1 VISPE
6 CDHVSIAELCV
17 ATKSVTAV
25 GTGGEGGHRVPPAC
39 PDELGHGRW
48 VPNHNVWVIGEIL
61 SRYRIVSSLGSG
73 ASGEVYRAEDQRLRR
88 PVALKLVQLSQ
99 GGSDAS
105 KRLLAEARAASA
117 LNHPNVAVVYE
128 VDEVEREGSRIG
140 FIAMEYVSGRTLS
153 ELAAAERLS
162 LDTVINIGRQIAD
175 ALSDAHARGLV
186 HRDIKPSN
194 VMVTDAGRVKV
205 LDFGLARWSARA
217 FTGDAST
224 ATGDPLAGAM
234 DLAGTLPY
242 MSPEQATGRA
252 LDGRSDMFSLGA
264 VLYELLSGK
273 RLFDGEN
280 GVQVL
285 EQVLQKEMPR
295 LARRGDDPR
304 LRVVDRIVRR
314 MLEKEPDRRYRDLG
328 EVSVALAAA
337 ARGETEAQ
345 DTQPQPSVLAVT
357 DFENITANAEDDWL
371 GTGISET
378 ITADLRGV
386 EGLAVVP
393 RARVYELVRTLQ
405 QQEGN
410 AIESLW
416 KSAGRELGAR
426 WVLTGSYQRAGGTV
440 RVTATL
446 LDVVTGQAANTI
458 KVDGALSDI
467 FALQDRL
474 VREVADA
481 LRVVTRPEIVQQ
493 ESGVVGAYEAF
504 SKGVI
509 NLRAETYESLD
520 RAVLLFERAVRLD
533 PRYASAH
540 QELGVA
546 YATKAD
552 YYGMDELRERAVGSL
567 RRALELQ
574 PDSVRAW
581 RELGTTLIWMG
592 REREGFEA
600 LERALAIDPSDA
612 GAIGGMARAL
622 FVGRAQFEEAA
633 RWYERAYAAN
643 PKAGWY
649 ALQLSHCAALLR
661 QFARGEDAARR
672 AIALQE
678 AFLSGQEGVV
688 IVGGW
693 MRLGHLLALQ
703 GKPAQAVDQ
712 FRREIEFL
720 GSIDHALRGRIIVEL
735 NMRLGAA
742 YLVTGETRKGQALID
757 VAIEAFGRRVRLGA
771 DEPFTRYYAAAAH
784 ALKGDADTAIAFLE
798 RAASERRAF
807 TLARA
812 RTEPEF
818 DGIRTDSRFQRLV
831 G

>member
-1 VISPE
+1 M
-6 CDHVSIAELCV
+6 
-17 ATKSVTAV
+17 
-25 GTGGEGGHRVPPAC
+25 
-39 PDELGHGRW
+39 
-48 VPNHNVWVIGEIL
+48 IGETL

-73 ASGEVYRAEDQRLRR
+73 ATGVVYRAEDQRLRR
-88 PVALKLVQLSQ
+88 PVALKLVQLSDS
-99 GGSDAS
+99 GDDAS

-128 VDEVEREGSRIG
+128 VDEVEQDGARIG

-153 ELAAAERLS
+153 ELATGEPLS
-162 LDTVINIGRQIAD
+162 LDAIINIGRQIAE

-194 VMVTDAGRVKV
+194 IMVTDAGRVKV
-205 LDFGLARWSARA
+205 LDFGLARWSACA
-217 FTGDAST
+217 LAGDAST
-224 ATGDPLAGAM
+224 VTADPFAGAVA
-234 DLAGTLPY
+234 LAGTLPY

-252 LDGRSDMFSLGA
+252 LDGRSDMFSLGV

-273 RLFDGEN
+273 RPFDGEN

-285 EQVLQKEMPR
+285 EQVL
-295 LARRGDDPR
+295 RREVPPVAWHGDDPR
-304 LRVVDRIVRR
+304 VRAVDHIVRR
-314 MLEKEPDRRYRDLG
+314 MLEKDPDRRYRDLG
-328 EVSVALAAA
+328 EVSLALAAA
-337 ARGETEAQ
+337 ARGELEAP
-345 DTQPQPSVLAVT
+345 DDYSQPSVLAVT
-357 DFENITANAEDDWL
+357 DFQNITANAEDDWL

-378 ITADLRGV
+378 VTADLRGV
-386 EGLAVVP
+386 EGLTVVP

-405 QQEGN
+405 QQAGSAVET
-410 AIESLW
+410 LW
-416 KSAGRELGAR
+416 KNVGRELGAR
-426 WVLTGSYQRAGGTV
+426 WVLTGSFQRAGGTV

-446 LDVVTGQAANTI
+446 LDVATGQAAHTI

-481 LRVVTRPEIVQQ
+481 LRVVTRPEIAPQ
-493 ESGVVGAYEAF
+493 ENGVVGAYEAF

-552 YYGMDELRERAVGSL
+552 YYGMDELRERAVASL

-600 LERALAIDPSDA
+600 LERAVAIDPSDA
-612 GAIGGMARAL
+612 GALGGMARAL

-633 RWYERAYAAN
+633 RWYERAYDAN

-661 QFARGEDAARR
+661 QFERGETAARR

-693 MRLGHLLALQ
+693 MRLGHLQALQ
-703 GKPAQAVDQ
+703 GRPAEAIEQ

-720 GSIDHALRGRIIVEL
+720 GSVDHALRGRIIVEL

-742 YLVTGETRKGQALID
+742 YLATGQTRKGLALLD
-757 VAIEAFGRRVRLGA
+757 VAIEAFGRRVRFGA
-771 DEPFTRYYAAAAH
+771 DEAFTRYYAAAAH
-784 ALKGDADTAIAFLE
+784 ALKGDPDTAIAFLE
-798 RAASERRAF
+798 RAANERRAF

-812 RTEPEF
+812 RIEPEF
-818 DGIRTDSRFQRLV
+818 QGLRNDSRFQRLV